1 MNCQNPSPGRPSARL
16 PLSLPVLCAVAD
28 NARQKAICHPRS
40 RGPLPQQTFKKPPL
54 PHYPISST
62 NNSTKHRRGAPWIE
76 RKRFISSTNNST
88 KHRRGAPWIERKRFK
103 QKLRVVRGERNFQ
116 GPCSGDG
123 ERGDAHWGGP
133 PQESMWRRP
142 MALTRGA
149 QSRKAVCTEVG
160 PLTSPLPNRCSKQIA
175 SDSTWTI

>member
-62 NNSTKHRRGAPWIE
+62 S
-76 RKRFISSTNNST
+76 NST

-160 PLTSPLPNRCSKQIA
+160 PLTFPLPNRCSKQIA